1 MERRD
6 PHLLGYR
13 TNEGG
18 DALFHLAS
26 GLVREGDSQD
36 FERRHTKVANEM
48 SNALGEH
55 TGLARTGP
63 GNDEQ
68 RAFGVNDGLVLDGIE
83 ALEEVGVRAR
93 RAVVE
98 KGSHGAVTLPAPCD
112 ALSRL
117 RPREEGAPGRTPA
130 PDQVQPESGGQAH
143 QPDVRSPLNASSGGF
158 PTRYLLRNQSQCQ

>member
-1 MERRD
+1 MKGRD
-6 PHLLGYR
+6 PHLFGHR
-13 TNEGG
+13 TNERG

-26 GLVREGDSQD
+26 GLIREGDGED
-36 FERRHTKVANEM
+36 FERRHTKVADEM

-55 TGLARTGP
+55 TGLARTGASD
-63 GNDEQ
+63 DEQ
-68 RAFGVNDGLVLDGIE
+68 RAFGVGHGLVLDGIE

-117 RPREEGAPGRTPA
+117 TPGEEGAPGRTPA
-130 PDQVQPESGGQAH
+130 PDQARLESGARAH
-143 QPDVRSPLNASSGGF
+143 QPNVQSPLNVRSLGCPMRCLQRNRS
-158 PTRYLLRNQSQCQ
+158 RYQ